1 MKTRIKNQDAHPGL
15 AVPRQV
21 RRSGEEMKAAREKK
35 KQDEVEAEKRQTE
48 KIAGLANIES
58 SIKKKHRQAQDS
70 ATKPPASKT
79 ITKVPRMVST
89 SALSA
94 SYIPKFSMTRRL

>member
-1 MKTRIKNQDAHPGL
+1 
-15 AVPRQV
+15 
-21 RRSGEEMKAAREKK
+21 MKAAREKK